1 MSSIFKPTNQIVH
14 PKDDKSGK
22 WHPLSWNQFD
32 IAQLPEYPDTEEL
45 RRAYYELKSL
55 PPLIT
60 SWEIEALKEKLA
72 LASKGEAFLLQ
83 GGDCAET
90 FDSCNSLKLVN
101 MLKVMLQMSFILIHE
116 MGIPII
122 RVGRVAGQYA
132 KPRSQDYEEV
142 NGDQMLNYRGDLI
155 NSYLPNVHARV
166 PDPQRLVTAYQKAAL
181 SLNFLRALSDEGFA
195 DLQHPGQWELDFMQN
210 NEFYEEYEQM
220 VNTIKKAIK
229 FMDAI
234 TPNKLITTHKVD
246 FYTSHEALNLFYE
259 SAQTRTVPRKEGW
272 FNLSGHMVWLGNR
285 TQQLDG
291 AHIEY
296 LRGIEN
302 PIGIKVGPPFDAE
315 SLVKILDRVNP
326 VHEAGK
332 IVLITRMG
340 HSNVEKEL
348 PKYISQIRRSGHP
361 VVWSCDPMH
370 GNTYAAGNNFKTR
383 KFDDILQEIRE
394 TFAVHR
400 SEGSYLGG
408 VHLELTGDNV
418 TECVGGANGLNE
430 EGLGINY
437 ETYCDP
443 RLNYEQSLEMSF
455 LVAKEWNRAREN
467 S

>member
-1 MSSIFKPTNQIVH
+1 MSTTVKKANQIES
-14 PKDDKSGK
+14 PSLIKDGE
-22 WHPLSWNQFD
+22 WNPLTWNSKG
-32 IAQLPEYPDTEEL
+32 IEQLPEYPDTGKL
-45 RRAYYELKSL
+45 QDSYNELKSL

-72 LASKGEAFLLQ
+72 HAADGNAFLLQ

-90 FDSCNSLKLVN
+90 FDSCNSVKLVN
-101 MLKVMLQMSFILIHE
+101 TLKVMLQMSFILIHE
-116 MGIPII
+116 MGIPIV

-132 KPRSQDYEEV
+132 KPRSSDFEV
-142 NGDQMLNYRGDLI
+142 VDGEKMMNYRGDLI
-155 NSYLPNVHARV
+155 NSFV
-166 PDPQRLVTAYQKAAL
+166 PDVEARLPDPSRLVEAYQKAAL

-195 DLQHPGQWELDFMQN
+195 DLQHPEQWELDFMQN

-220 VNTIKKAIK
+220 VSSINKAIK

-234 TPNKLITTHKVD
+234 TPNRFNTSHKVD

-259 SAQTRTVPRKEGW
+259 SAQTRRVPRKEGW

-296 LRGIEN
+296 LKGINN
-302 PIGIKVGPPFDAE
+302 PIGIKVGPPFDIENLLA
-315 SLVKILDRVNP
+315 ILDKINAS
-326 VHEAGK
+326 HEAGK

-340 HSNVEKEL
+340 HDNVSKHL
-348 PKYISQIRRSGHP
+348 PSFIRAVKQSGHP

-370 GNTYAAGNNFKTR
+370 GNTYATGSNVKTR
-383 KFDDILQEIRE
+383 RFNDILQEIRE

-400 SEGSYLGG
+400 SEGSNLAG

-430 EGLGINY
+430 DGLSSNY

-443 RLNYEQSLEMSF
+443 RLNYEQSLEMAF
-455 LVAKEWNRAREN
+455 LVAKEWNK
-467 S
+467 SQS

>member
-1 MSSIFKPTNQIVH
+1 MSTSVKKANQIKSTTLF
-14 PKDDKSGK
+14 KDEG
-22 WHPLSWNQFD
+22 WNPLSWNSKQ
-32 IAQLPEYPDTEEL
+32 IEQLPEYPDTGKL
-45 RRAYYELKSL
+45 QDAFNELKSL

-60 SWEIEALKEKLA
+60 SWEIEALKDKLA
-72 LASKGEAFLLQ
+72 QAAEGQSFLLQ

-90 FDSCNSLKLVN
+90 FDSCNSVKLVN
-101 MLKVMLQMSFILIHE
+101 TLKVMLQMSFILIHE
-116 MGIPII
+116 MGIPIV

-132 KPRSQDYEEV
+132 KPRSKDYEVVDGEK
-142 NGDQMLNYRGDLI
+142 MMNYRGDLI
-155 NSYLPNVHARV
+155 NSFVPDVEARLPN
-166 PDPQRLVTAYQKAAL
+166 PSRLVEAYHKAAL

-195 DLQHPGQWELDFMQN
+195 DLQHPEQWELDFMQN

-220 VNTIKKAIK
+220 VSSINKAIK

-234 TPNKLITTHKVD
+234 TPNRLNTSHKVD

-259 SAQTRTVPRKEGW
+259 SAQTRKVPRKEGW

-291 AHIEY
+291 AHVEY
-296 LRGIEN
+296 LKGIRN
-302 PIGIKVGPPFDAE
+302 PIGIKVGPPFDIDN
-315 SLVKILDRVNP
+315 LLGILDRINP
-326 VHEAGK
+326 NHEAGK

-340 HSNVEKEL
+340 HDNVSKYL
-348 PKYISQIRRSGHP
+348 PSFIRAVKQNGHP

-370 GNTYAAGNNFKTR
+370 GNTYATGSNVKTR
-383 KFDDILQEIRE
+383 KFNDILQEIRE

-400 SEGSYLGG
+400 SEGSNLAG

-430 EGLGINY
+430 DGLKTNY

-443 RLNYEQSLEMSF
+443 RLNYEQSLEMAF
-455 LVAKEWNRAREN
+455 LVAKEWNK
-467 S
+467 SH